1 MKRNY
6 EDEAQHLIEAID
18 IAIEVFTTP
27 PLTGQLPD
35 HAPQM
40 AAAYKGF
47 RYELINAA
55 PQYQNLASLK
65 YSIEEVFTYFQ
76 EGSGPVVN
84 FFWQQIKAA
93 NLPYTRKNKL
103 EKILKR
109 GKINNQIEYDY
120 VVDTV
125 VPLEQEGMIT
135 ADEAALLK
143 QYIGNF
149 ESRKKK

>member
-6 EDEAQHLIEAID
+6 ENEANNLIKAID
-18 IAIEVFTTP
+18 IAIKAFSTP
-27 PLTGQLPD
+27 PPTGHLPD

-40 AAAYKGF
+40 AAGYKGL
-47 RYELINAA
+47 RNEIINAE
-55 PQYQNLASLK
+55 PQYKNLTSLK
-65 YSIEEVFTYFQ
+65 YSIEDVFTYFQ

-84 FFWQQIKAA
+84 MFWQQIKAA

-135 ADEAALLK
+135 QDEAALLK
-143 QYIGNF
+143 QFIGDF
-149 ESRKKK
+149 EKKKKK